1 LTHDDLDRLAEAIPP
16 RPEAPLE
23 QDEPDPPVDRI
34 DPAMRRQIRVALE
47 HLRKRDLYDVL
58 GLKRDAALR
67 EIVARADAERQK
79 WMQKAQVTAE
89 KTAGEKAAAQAKA
102 EETALPTDLVELKA
116 QITRA
121 TAQVDLTT
129 AKLEALSTSKGDL
142 DKPSEDAL
150 GAIEVLETE
159 TNALKSRGDE
169 MRDRGAAY
177 FEAWEKQLASMST
190 PEVVAR
196 ATSRKEEL
204 SKQYAD
210 VLTAMQEG
218 RSAYDVFWADL
229 QATVK
234 AVDDGLTAD
243 KVKLMA
249 EPVAKMKKQAATVK
263 ERITTLTEKVDR
275 IGVLYTSP

>member
-1 LTHDDLDRLAEAIPP
+1 MGRLMSALFLSGALLCAGCDQKYEAPKPEIKAPP
-16 RPEAPLE
+16 PPPAPVTPEPTKPTEAPKPPEPPKQTAKPEALP
-23 QDEPDPPVDRI
+23 PDLLTI
-34 DPAMRRQIRVALE
+34 
-47 HLRKRDLYDVL
+47 K
-58 GLKRDAALR
+58 
-67 EIVARADAERQK
+67 AEL
-79 WMQKAQVTAE
+79 T
-89 KTAGEKAAAQAKA
+89 QAKG
-102 EETALPTDLVELKA
+102 
-116 QITRA
+116 QI
-121 TAQVDLTT
+121 DLTV
-129 AKLEALSTSKGDL
+129 AKLEILAASAANF
-142 DKPSEDAL
+142 DKPGEEVVAASKALDAASE
-150 GAIEVLETE
+150 G
-159 TNALKSRGDE
+159 LKKRAKD
-169 MRDRGAAY
+169 MRERGAAY

-218 RSAYDVFWADL
+218 RSAYDAFWTDL

-249 EPVAKMKKQAATVK
+249 EPVAKMKAQAATVK